1 VTSRKHGRGGPL
13 LITSEAFEAL
23 EPEWRTLHARA
34 SGHPFAHPAWFAT
47 WLRHYGTACAPVFL
61 SFRTDADDSELV
73 GVVALDAR
81 SEEAESLGAPDVQ
94 DYAAPLVLPGYEA
107 AVAAGLC
114 EWLDEDL
121 TPAAV
126 LWGLPA
132 AAPFTS
138 ACPDAADGMGWACA
152 EEPEAVCPA
161 LALPATFEEYVAALP
176 KHERHELRRKLRN
189 LEAAGTVAFESFTT
203 PEAALGQL
211 ETFATLMRASRP
223 DKEAFLTPARE
234 AFFRN
239 LVAAFTAEGLL
250 ALERLTLDG
259 VPVAALLTFRTAG
272 TAWLYNSGYD
282 PAFAS
287 LAVGLLSKALS
298 IREAIARGDHTFD
311 FLRGDEE
318 YKRRLGGEPRP
329 VVTLRLARR

>member
-1 VTSRKHGRGGPL
+1 MTGRKHGGGGPL

-23 EPEWRTLHARA
+23 EPEWRALHARA
-34 SGHPFAHPAWFAT
+34 GGHPFAHPAWFAT
-47 WLRHYGTACAPVFL
+47 WPRHFGTGCAIVFL

-81 SEEAESLGAPDVQ
+81 AEEAQSLGDADVQ
-94 DYAAPLVLPGYEA
+94 DYATPLVVPGYEA

-121 TPAAV
+121 TPRAI
-126 LWGLPA
+126 LWGLPGGSA
-132 AAPFTS
+132 FTA
-138 ACPDAADGMGWACA
+138 ACPGAANSMGWTCE
-152 EEPEAVCPA
+152 EEPEDVCPA

-189 LEAAGTVAFESFTT
+189 LEAAGAVVFESFTT
-203 PEAALGQL
+203 PEAALGQFD
-211 ETFATLMRASRP
+211 TFATLMRASRP

-234 AFFRN
+234 AFFRA

-282 PAFAS
+282 PAYAQ
-287 LAVGLLSKALS
+287 LAVGMLSKALS

-318 YKRRLGGEPRP
+318 YKRRLGGQPRP